1 MSNTTPAG
9 NIVVNTTPAGNIVVN
24 TTPASNIAVNTTPAS
39 NIVVNTTPAGNI
51 VVNTTPAGNIVVNT
65 TPASNIVV
73 NTTPASNIVVN
84 TTPAGNIAVNTTPA
98 GNIVVNTTPAGNIVV
113 NTTPAG
119 NIVVNTTLA
128 GNIAVNTTPAG
139 NIVVNTTPAGN
150 IVVNTT
156 PAGNIVVNTTPASN
170 IAVNTTPAGNI
181 VVNTTPAAYP
191 DRSLSPAG
199 SKETAFIYAVTSAG
213 VVHAVTHACSSGN
226 LTDCSCDMSKQ
237 GLSTPEGWKW
247 GGCSDNLRFGV
258 QFARQFVDAPE
269 KERHKKFKRRRNL
282 MNLHNNEAGREA
294 VARLMKMQCRC
305 HGVSGSCE
313 LKTCW
318 RSIPTFPV
326 VGDYLKNKYKTALRY
341 KRKKR
346 SSSSGRRDSRRRRR
360 RRGRRKRRFLASKEE
375 LVHIHKSPNYCVQN
389 LKKGILG
396 THGRFCNKTSNGA
409 DSCDLLC
416 CGRGYNTQ
424 VVRYVER
431 CHCKFVWCC
440 HVKCKT
446 CVTNVDV
453 HTCK

>member
-1 MSNTTPAG
+1 MAYFYLISYQ
-9 NIVVNTTPAGNIVVN
+9 
-24 TTPASNIAVNTTPAS
+24 
-39 NIVVNTTPAGNI
+39 
-51 VVNTTPAGNIVVNT
+51 
-65 TPASNIVV
+65 
-73 NTTPASNIVVN
+73 
-84 TTPAGNIAVNTTPA
+84 
-98 GNIVVNTTPAGNIVV
+98 
-113 NTTPAG
+113 
-119 NIVVNTTLA
+119 TLS
-128 GNIAVNTTPAG
+128 T
-139 NIVVNTTPAGN
+139 
-150 IVVNTT
+150 
-156 PAGNIVVNTTPASN
+156 
-170 IAVNTTPAGNI
+170 
-181 VVNTTPAAYP
+181 
-191 DRSLSPAG
+191 G

-318 RSIPTFPV
+318 RSIPSFPV
-326 VGDYLKNKYKTALRY
+326 VGDYLKQKYATALRY

-346 SSSSGRRDSRRRRR
+346 SGFRRRDSSRRRK
-360 RRGRRKRRFLASKEE
+360 RRGRRKRRFLAGKDE
-375 LVHIHKSPNYCVQN
+375 LVHIHRSPNYCVRN
-389 LKKGILG
+389 AKKGILG
-396 THGRFCNKTSNGA
+396 TQGRFCNKTSNGA

-424 VVRYVER
+424 VVRYVKR
-431 CHCKFVWCC
+431 CHCRFVWCC

>member
-1 MSNTTPAG
+1 
-9 NIVVNTTPAGNIVVN
+9 
-24 TTPASNIAVNTTPAS
+24 
-39 NIVVNTTPAGNI
+39 
-51 VVNTTPAGNIVVNT
+51 
-65 TPASNIVV
+65 
-73 NTTPASNIVVN
+73 
-84 TTPAGNIAVNTTPA
+84 
-98 GNIVVNTTPAGNIVV
+98 
-113 NTTPAG
+113 
-119 NIVVNTTLA
+119 
-128 GNIAVNTTPAG
+128 
-139 NIVVNTTPAGN
+139 
-150 IVVNTT
+150 
-156 PAGNIVVNTTPASN
+156 
-170 IAVNTTPAGNI
+170 
-181 VVNTTPAAYP
+181 
-191 DRSLSPAG
+191 

-213 VVHAVTHACSSGN
+213 VVHAVTQACSSGN

-326 VGDYLKNKYKTALRY
+326 VGDYLKNKYRTALRDINNALTGDQDVNNALTGGQDVNNALTGGQDVNNALTGGQDY

-346 SSSSGRRDSRRRRR
+346 SSSRRRDSSRRRRR
-360 RRGRRKRRFLASKEE
+360 RRGRRKRRFLAGKDE
-375 LVHIHKSPNYCVQN
+375 LVHIHKSPNYCIQN
-389 LKKGILG
+389 LNKGILG
-396 THGRFCNKTSNGA
+396 TQGRFCNKTSLGA

-424 VVRYVER
+424 VRGYNTQVRGYNTQVRGYNTQVRGYNTQVVKYVER

>member
-1 MSNTTPAG
+1 MDLDVPFG
-9 NIVVNTTPAGNIVVN
+9 Y
-24 TTPASNIAVNTTPAS
+24 
-39 NIVVNTTPAGNI
+39 
-51 VVNTTPAGNIVVNT
+51 
-65 TPASNIVV
+65 
-73 NTTPASNIVVN
+73 
-84 TTPAGNIAVNTTPA
+84 
-98 GNIVVNTTPAGNIVV
+98 
-113 NTTPAG
+113 
-119 NIVVNTTLA
+119 TLK
-128 GNIAVNTTPAG
+128 
-139 NIVVNTTPAGN
+139 
-150 IVVNTT
+150 
-156 PAGNIVVNTTPASN
+156 
-170 IAVNTTPAGNI
+170 
-181 VVNTTPAAYP
+181 
-191 DRSLSPAG
+191 RG

-213 VVHAVTHACSSGN
+213 VVHAVTQACSSGN

-247 GGCSDNLRFGV
+247 GGCSDNLRFGI

-269 KERHKKFKRRRNL
+269 KERHKKFKRVRNL

-294 VARLMKMQCRC
+294 ISRLMKMQCRC

-318 RSIPTFPV
+318 RSIPTFSA
-326 VGDYLKNKYKTALRY
+326 VGDYLKDKYNGARQY

-346 SSSSGRRDSRRRRR
+346 SRSSRRRDRS
-360 RRGRRKRRFLASKEE
+360 RGRRKRRSRRNRRFPVGKDE
-375 LVHIHKSPNYCVQN
+375 LVHIHKSPNYCVKDP
-389 LKKGILG
+389 KKGILG
-396 THGRFCNKTSNGA
+396 TYGRYCNKTSRGA

-440 HVKCKT
+440 YVKCKT